1 MIIYLSVIIRNSK
14 NTPCQPRIPSKVEKA
29 SLTVDW
35 AISVLFKLQKERFKK
50 QVKFRKMVIETSQW

>member
-1 MIIYLSVIIRNSK
+1 M
-14 NTPCQPRIPSKVEKA
+14 PSKVEKA

-50 QVKFRKMVIETSQW
+50 QVKFIKMVIETSQW